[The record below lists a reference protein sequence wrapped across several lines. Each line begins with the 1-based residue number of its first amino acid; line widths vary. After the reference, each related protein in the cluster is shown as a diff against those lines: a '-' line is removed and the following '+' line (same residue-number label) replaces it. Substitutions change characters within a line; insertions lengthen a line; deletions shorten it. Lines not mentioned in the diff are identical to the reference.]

1 MENMLSVNIIKPV
14 MELMI
19 YKLTLSSHSI
29 HPTARLN
36 CYETILTIL
45 RQKSQPK
52 LNRAHTPWI
61 PKRKSSLPKSLRKQ
75 SLFKYP
81 VYFHSEIEA
90 PRLNSPAVVP
100 AFSVCKSL
108 PIPPSCT
115 STFCIH
121 PTNFFCFQLLL
132 MCSHV

>member
-1 MENMLSVNIIKPV
+1 MENMLSVNIVKPL

-29 HPTARLN
+29 HPTARVN

-45 RQKSQPK
+45 RQKSQ
-52 LNRAHTPWI
+52 LNRAHPWI
-61 PKRKSSLPKSLRKQ
+61 PKKKSSLPKCLPKE
-75 SLFKYP
+75 SLFKCP

-90 PRLNSPAVVP
+90 PKLNSPAVVP
-100 AFSVCKSL
+100 AFLVCKSL
-108 PIPPSCT
+108 PIPSCL

-132 MCSHV
+132 MYSHVR